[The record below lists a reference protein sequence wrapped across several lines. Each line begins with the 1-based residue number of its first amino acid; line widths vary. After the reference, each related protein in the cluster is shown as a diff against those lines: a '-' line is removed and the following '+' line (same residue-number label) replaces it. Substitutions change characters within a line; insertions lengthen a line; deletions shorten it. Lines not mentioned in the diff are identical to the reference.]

1 MFDSRKYEKV
11 CNLPN
16 ESHFLV
22 HYFASEPE
30 PLAPINLS
38 KFASLKGPFEIFSVG
53 GDLSD
58 ANVVK
63 FSSDGR
69 LMLLTTSDGKIHV
82 LDSFRGTLV
91 SCFLQV
97 HGNAFMKLVG
107 FMKPILF

>member
-1 MFDSRKYEKV
+1 MKRFATKPE
-11 CNLPN
+11 N
-16 ESHFLV
+16 ESHFSV

-30 PLAPINLS
+30 LLASINLS
-38 KFASLKGPFEIFSVG
+38 KVASLKGPFETFSVG
-53 GDLSD
+53 GDVSD

-91 SCFLQV
+91 SCFLQIL
-97 HGNAFMKLVG
+97 GKAFRH
-107 FMKPILF
+107 